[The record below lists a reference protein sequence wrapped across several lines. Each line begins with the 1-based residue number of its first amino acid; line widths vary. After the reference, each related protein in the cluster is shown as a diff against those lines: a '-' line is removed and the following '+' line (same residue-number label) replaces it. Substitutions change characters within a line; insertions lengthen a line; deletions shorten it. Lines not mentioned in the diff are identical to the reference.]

1 MSTLSA
7 PLAKNN
13 GRINARIAPQTQA
26 QIASLKAT
34 LGVSIS
40 DILRDSIAM
49 YEAAM
54 AKKKPAPGTALRKVI
69 GKYTSGDPNLSVNY
83 KEYLAQGWADKYA
96 GKNKPKT
103 P

>member
-1 MSTLSA
+1 MNTLTAPST
-7 PLAKNN
+7 KNS

-26 QIASLKAT
+26 QIASLKGV

-54 AKKKPAPGTALRKVI
+54 TKKKPAPGTALRKVI

-83 KEYLAQGWADKYA
+83 KDYLAQGWTDKYA
-96 GKNKPKT
+96 GKNKPNT